1 MLSRLPCDSMNL
13 GNNIRKQVT
22 KKMITFQIEFDKE
35 KIENFEGLIATV
47 RESVLQLGREIVV
60 NALEEWDEELRET
73 RDKNRYRSK
82 GKRKSC
88 VKTWL
93 GAIEYE
99 RNVYVDRSDPAHKRC
114 VYLLDEEK
122 EISRIGC
129 VATDI
134 CEMAAQ
140 SVVEGTY
147 RGAAKEITEMTGLSI
162 SAQGVWD
169 IIQGIGETE
178 RKRISRYAEQAKQN
192 QGVGVI
198 ESKILYEE
206 NDGIWLNLQGK
217 SREKY
222 GPAREMKV
230 GIAYDGVHWEIGK
243 DKKKR
248 RTLNNKLA
256 YAAFEGAVEFRQN
269 KEGLVGSRFNVDEIE
284 LRVIN
289 GDGAQWIQKRSDVA
303 CISVLDK
310 YHRNKKITE
319 CVSDKETA
327 KCIRDMLYKGQID
340 DVMTYLEAMIN
351 SVEDPIM
358 ESKLKELYLYYKN
371 NQDALVDYYDRG
383 IDIPPTREPGVIH
396 HARLGSMESNVFTL
410 IGNRMK
416 GRRANWS
423 INGANHLAAILCAYH
438 TTGMESIFGRRE
450 PLSQPTEKTIENAPF
465 SAAKVQKKVGHGYV
479 PEHSSTLPNIKWLKQ
494 ISSLKPLSEI

>member
-1 MLSRLPCDSMNL
+1 M
-13 GNNIRKQVT
+13 
-22 KKMITFQIEFDKE
+22 MITFQIEFGKG
-35 KIENFEGLIATV
+35 KIENFDELTQIV
-47 RESVLQLGREIVV
+47 RGAILELGREIIA
-60 NALEEWDEELRET
+60 NTLNEWDKEISET
-73 RDKNRYRSK
+73 RDKKRYRCK

-88 VKTWL
+88 VKTWF
-93 GAIEYE
+93 GEIEYE
-99 RNVYVDRSDPAHKRC
+99 RNVYVDRCDPEHERC

-122 EISRIGC
+122 EIRRIGC

-140 SVVEGTY
+140 SVIEGTY
-147 RGAAKEITEMTGLSI
+147 RGAAKEITEMTGLRI

-169 IIQGIGETE
+169 IIQRIGEGQRE
-178 RKRISRYAEQAKQN
+178 QISRYAKQAERN
-192 QGVGVI
+192 QGAGAI
-198 ESKILYEE
+198 ESRILYEE
-206 NDGIWLNLQGK
+206 NDGIWLNLQGA
-217 SREKY
+217 SREEY

-230 GIAYDGVHWEIGK
+230 GIAYDGVRWEVGK

-248 RTLNNKLA
+248 RTLSNKLA
-256 YAAFEGAVEFRQN
+256 YAAFEGAEEFKRK
-269 KEGLVGSRFNVDEIE
+269 KEGLIGSRFNVDEIE

-289 GDGAQWIQKRSDVA
+289 GDGAQWIQKRPDVA

-319 CVSDKETA
+319 CVNDNEIA
-327 KCIRDMLYKGQID
+327 KLIRDMLYKGQIS

-351 SVEDPIM
+351 SVEDPIRKA
-358 ESKLKELYLYYKN
+358 KLKELYLYFKN
-371 NQDALVDYYDRG
+371 NQDALTDYYDRG
-383 IDIPPTREPGVIH
+383 IEIPPTREPGVIH

-423 INGANHLAAILCAYH
+423 INGANNLAAILCAYH
-438 TTGMESIFGRRE
+438 TIGMKSIFGKRTV
-450 PLSQPTEKTIENAPF
+450 LQQHTERTIENAPC

-479 PEHSSTLPNIKWLKQ
+479 PEHTSTLPNITWLKQ
-494 ISSLKPLSEI
+494 ITSLKPLSEI

>member
-1 MLSRLPCDSMNL
+1 
-13 GNNIRKQVT
+13 
-22 KKMITFQIEFDKE
+22 MITFQVEFDKD
-35 KIENFEGLIATV
+35 KIANFEELISNVKET
-47 RESVLQLGREIVV
+47 VLQLGREIAK

-73 RDKNRYRSK
+73 RDKKRYRNK

-88 VKTWL
+88 VKTWF
-93 GAIEYE
+93 GEIEYE
-99 RNVYVDRSDPAHKRC
+99 RNVYIDRADPEHERC

-122 EISRIGC
+122 DISRIGC

-134 CEMAAQ
+134 CKMAAQ
-140 SVVEGTY
+140 SVINGTY

-169 IIQGIGETE
+169 IIQGIGESQRE
-178 RKRISRYAEQAKQN
+178 RIDRYAQEAERN
-192 QGVGVI
+192 QGVGAI

-217 SREKY
+217 SREEY
-222 GPAREMKV
+222 GPSREMKV
-230 GIAYDGVHWEIGK
+230 GIAYDGVRWEIGK

-256 YAAFEGAVEFRQN
+256 YAAFEGAAEFKRN

-327 KCIRDMLYKGQID
+327 KCIREMLYKGQIN

-351 SVEDPIM
+351 SVEDPIK
-358 ESKLKELYLYYKN
+358 ETKLKELYLYYKN

-383 IDIPPTREPGVIH
+383 IDIPPTREPGEIH

-423 INGANHLAAILCAYH
+423 INGANHLASILCAYH
-438 TTGMESIFGRRE
+438 TTGMDSIFGRRE
-450 PLSQPTEKTIENAPF
+450 PQPQQTEGTIENAPI
-465 SAAKVQKKVGHGYV
+465 SAAKVQKKVGHGYT
-479 PEHSSTLPNIKWLKQ
+479 PEHAATLPNITLLKE

>member
-1 MLSRLPCDSMNL
+1 
-13 GNNIRKQVT
+13 
-22 KKMITFQIEFDKE
+22 MITLQIEFDKE

-73 RDKNRYRSK
+73 RDKKRYRSK

-93 GAIEYE
+93 GPIEYR
-99 RNVYVDRSDPAHKRC
+99 RNVYVDRADPEHERC

-140 SVVEGTY
+140 SVMEGTY
-147 RGAAKEITEMTGLSI
+147 RGAAKRITEMTGLSI

-169 IIQGIGETE
+169 IVQGIGETQ
-178 RKRISRYAEQAKQN
+178 RKRISRYAQEAERN
-192 QGVGVI
+192 QGIGAI

-217 SREKY
+217 PREEY
-222 GPAREMKV
+222 GSAREMKV
-230 GIAYDGVHWEIGK
+230 GIAYDGVRWEIGK

-248 RTLNNKLA
+248 RTLSNKLA
-256 YAAFEGAVEFRQN
+256 YAAFEGSAEFKRN

-289 GDGAQWIQKRSDVA
+289 GDGAQWIQKRPDVA

-319 CVSDKETA
+319 CVSDKEAA
-327 KCIRDMLYKGQID
+327 KSIREMLYQGKIE

-351 SVEDPIM
+351 SVEDPIK
-358 ESKLKELYLYYKN
+358 EAKLKELYLYYKN
-371 NQDALVDYYDRG
+371 NRDALTDYYDRG
-383 IDIPPTREPGVIH
+383 IEIPPTREPGVIH

-423 INGANHLAAILCAYH
+423 INGANHLASILCAYH
-438 TTGMESIFGRRE
+438 TTGMESIFGKRE
-450 PLSQPTEKTIENAPF
+450 PLPQRTEKTIESTPF
-465 SAAKVQKKVGHGYV
+465 SAAKVQKKVGHGYM
-479 PEHSSTLPNIKWLKQ
+479 PEHAATLPNIKWLKQ

>member
-1 MLSRLPCDSMNL
+1 
-13 GNNIRKQVT
+13 
-22 KKMITFQIEFDKE
+22 MITLQIEFGKE
-35 KIENFEGLIATV
+35 KIENFDELTAKVKEI
-47 RESVLQLGREIVV
+47 VLQLGREIV
-60 NALEEWDEELRET
+60 ASTLEEWDQELSET
-73 RDKNRYRSK
+73 RDKKRYRCK

-93 GAIEYE
+93 GPIEYE
-99 RNVYVDRSDPAHKRC
+99 RNVYVDRADPEHERC

-122 EISRIGC
+122 EIFRIGC

-134 CEMAAQ
+134 CEIAAQ
-140 SVVEGTY
+140 SVVERTY

-169 IIQGIGETE
+169 IVQGIGESQRE
-178 RKRISRYAEQAKQN
+178 RIRRYAEQAQQN
-192 QGVGVI
+192 QGVGAI

-217 SREKY
+217 SREEY

-230 GIAYDGVHWEIGK
+230 GIAYDGVRWEIGK

-256 YAAFEGAVEFRQN
+256 YAAFEGAAEFKQN
-269 KEGLVGSRFNVDEIE
+269 KEGLVGSKFNVDEIE

-289 GDGAQWIQKRSDVA
+289 GDGAQWIQKRSDVT

-351 SVEDPIM
+351 SVEDPIR

-371 NQDALVDYYDRG
+371 NQDALTDYYDRG
-383 IDIPPTREPGVIH
+383 IEIPPTREPGVIH

-423 INGANHLAAILCAYH
+423 INGANHLATILCAYH
-438 TTGMESIFGRRE
+438 TTGMESIFGKRE
-450 PLSQPTEKTIENAPF
+450 PIPQTTEKMIANTPF
-465 SAAKVQKKVGHGYV
+465 SAAKVQKKVGHGYT
-479 PEHSSTLPNIKWLKQ
+479 PEHTATLPNVKWLKQ

>member
-1 MLSRLPCDSMNL
+1 
-13 GNNIRKQVT
+13 
-22 KKMITFQIEFDKE
+22 MITFQIEFDKD
-35 KIENFEGLIATV
+35 KIENFDSLIATV
-47 RESVLQLGREIVV
+47 RETVLELGRELVE
-60 NALEEWDEELRET
+60 NTLNEWDKEISET
-73 RDKNRYRSK
+73 RDKKRYRNK

-93 GAIEYE
+93 GEIEYE
-99 RNVYVDRSDPAHKRC
+99 RNVYVDRADPKHERF

-169 IIQGIGETE
+169 IIQEIGEAQ
-178 RKRISRYAEQAKQN
+178 RKRIERYALQAERN
-192 QGVGVI
+192 QGVGAI

-206 NDGIWLNLQGK
+206 NDGIWLNLQGR
-217 SREKY
+217 SREEY
-222 GPAREMKV
+222 GPAKEMKV
-230 GIAYDGVHWEIGK
+230 GIAYDGVRWAIGK
-243 DKKKR
+243 NKKKR
-248 RTLNNKLA
+248 RMLNNKLA
-256 YAAFEGAVEFRQN
+256 YAAFEGASAFKRN

-289 GDGAQWIQKRSDVA
+289 GDGAQWIQKRPDVA

-310 YHRNKKITE
+310 YHRNKKLTE

-327 KCIRDMLYKGQID
+327 KCIRAMLYQGKID

-351 SVEDPIM
+351 SVEDPIKKA
-358 ESKLKELYLYYKN
+358 KLKELYLYYKN
-371 NQDALVDYYDRG
+371 NQDALIDYYDRG
-383 IDIPPTREPGVIH
+383 IEIPPTREPGVIH

-423 INGANHLAAILCAYH
+423 INGANHLASILCAYH
-438 TTGMESIFGRRE
+438 TIGMESLFGRRE
-450 PLSQPTEKTIENAPF
+450 ILPQPTRRTNENRPF
-465 SAAKVQKKVGHGYV
+465 SAAMVQKKVGHGYA
-479 PEHSSTLPNIKWLKQ
+479 PEHTSTLPNISWLKQ
-494 ISSLKPLSEI
+494 ISSPKPLSEI

>member
-1 MLSRLPCDSMNL
+1 
-13 GNNIRKQVT
+13 
-22 KKMITFQIEFDKE
+22 MITFQIEFDKE

-47 RESVLQLGREIVV
+47 RAAVLQVGREIVV
-60 NALEEWDEELRET
+60 NALNEWDKEISET

-122 EISRIGC
+122 EICRIGC

-140 SVVEGTY
+140 SVIEGTY

-169 IIQGIGETE
+169 IIQGIGETQ
-178 RKRISRYAEQAKQN
+178 RKRIERYAQEAEQN
-192 QGVGVI
+192 RSVGAI
-198 ESKILYEE
+198 ESRILYEE

-217 SREKY
+217 SREEY
-222 GPAREMKV
+222 GPAKEMKV
-230 GIAYDGVHWEIGK
+230 GIAYDGVKWEIGK
-243 DKKKR
+243 NKQKR

-256 YAAFEGAVEFRQN
+256 YAAFEGAAEFKRN
-269 KEGLVGSRFNVDEIE
+269 KEGIVGSRFNVDEIE

-289 GDGAQWIQKRSDVA
+289 GDGAQWIQKRPDVA

-327 KCIRDMLYKGQID
+327 KCIRDMLYKGQTSN
-340 DVMTYLEAMIN
+340 VMTYLEAMIN
-351 SVEDPIM
+351 SVEDPIK
-358 ESKLKELYLYYKN
+358 EAKLKELYLYYKN
-371 NQDALVDYYDRG
+371 NRDALTDYYDRG
-383 IDIPPTREPGVIH
+383 IEIPPTREPGVIH

-423 INGANHLAAILCAYH
+423 INGANHLASILCAYH
-438 TTGMESIFGRRE
+438 TTGMESIFGKRE
-450 PLSQPTEKTIENAPF
+450 PLPQRTEKTIESTPF

-479 PEHSSTLPNIKWLKQ
+479 PEHTSTLPNVTWLKQ

>member
-1 MLSRLPCDSMNL
+1 M
-13 GNNIRKQVT
+13 
-22 KKMITFQIEFDKE
+22 MITFQIEFDKD
-35 KIENFEGLIATV
+35 KIENFDSLIANV
-47 RESVLQLGREIVV
+47 RETVLELGRELVE
-60 NALEEWDEELRET
+60 NTLNEWDKEISET
-73 RDKNRYRSK
+73 RDTKRYRNK

-93 GAIEYE
+93 GEIEYE
-99 RNVYVDRSDPAHKRC
+99 RNVYVDRADPEHESC

-122 EISRIGC
+122 VIGRIGC

-140 SVVEGTY
+140 SVINGTY
-147 RGAAKEITEMTGLSI
+147 RAAAQEITQKTGLSS

-169 IIQGIGETE
+169 IIQEIGEE
-178 RKRISRYAEQAKQN
+178 QREQIERYAEQAAQHK
-192 QGVGVI
+192 GSGVI
-198 ESKILYEE
+198 ESKIVYEE

-217 SREKY
+217 SREEN
-222 GPAREMKV
+222 GPSKEMKV
-230 GIAYDGVHWEIGK
+230 GIAYDGATWQTGK

-248 RTLNNKLA
+248 RKLDNKIA
-256 YAAFEGAVEFRQN
+256 HAAFENAPQFKRN
-269 KEGLVGSRFNVDEIE
+269 KEGLVASRFNVDEIE

-289 GDGAQWIQKRSDVA
+289 GDGAQWIQQRPDVA

-319 CVSDKETA
+319 CVNDRETA
-327 KCIRDMLYKGQID
+327 KCIRNLLYKGQVE
-340 DVMTYLEAMIN
+340 DVMNYLEAMIN
-351 SVEDPIM
+351 SVDDPIK
-358 ESKLKELYLYYKN
+358 EAKLKELYVYYKN
-371 NQDALVDYYDRG
+371 NQDALIDYYDRG
-383 IDIPPTREPGVIH
+383 IEIPPTREPGVIH

-423 INGANHLAAILCAYH
+423 INGANHLASILCAYH
-438 TTGMESIFGRRE
+438 TTGMGSLFGRRE
-450 PLSQPTEKTIENAPF
+450 ILPEPKEGMMENTPI
-465 SAAKVQKKVGHGYV
+465 SAAKVQKKVGQGYV
-479 PEHSSTLPNIKWLKQ
+479 PEHASTLPNITWLKQ

>member
-1 MLSRLPCDSMNL
+1 M
-13 GNNIRKQVT
+13 
-22 KKMITFQIEFDKE
+22 MITLQIEFDKD
-35 KIENFEGLIATV
+35 KIENFDSLIATV
-47 RESVLQLGREIVV
+47 RETVLELGRELVE
-60 NALEEWDEELRET
+60 NTLNEWDKEISER
-73 RDKNRYRSK
+73 RDKKRYRNK

-93 GAIEYE
+93 GEIEYE
-99 RNVYVDRSDPAHKRC
+99 RNVYVDRADPEHERC

-122 EISRIGC
+122 EINRIGC

-134 CEMAAQ
+134 CEMAAK

-147 RGAAKEITEMTGLSI
+147 RGAAKEITEMTGLRI

-169 IIQGIGETE
+169 IIQEIGEAQ
-178 RKRISRYAEQAKQN
+178 RKRIERYALQAEQN
-192 QGVGVI
+192 QGVGAI

-206 NDGIWLNLQGK
+206 NDGIWLNLQGR
-217 SREKY
+217 SREEY
-222 GPAREMKV
+222 GPAKEMKV
-230 GIAYDGVHWEIGK
+230 GIAYDGVRWAIGK
-243 DKKKR
+243 NKKKR
-248 RTLNNKLA
+248 RMLNNKLA
-256 YAAFEGAVEFRQN
+256 YAAFEGAAAFKRN

-289 GDGAQWIQKRSDVA
+289 GDGAQWIQKRPDVA

-310 YHRNKKITE
+310 YHRNKKLTE

-327 KCIRDMLYKGQID
+327 KDIRDMLYQGKID
-340 DVMTYLEAMIN
+340 DVMTYLEAMIH
-351 SVEDPIM
+351 SVEDQIK
-358 ESKLKELYLYYKN
+358 EAKLKELYLYYKN
-371 NQDALVDYYDRG
+371 NQDALIDYYDRG
-383 IDIPPTREPGVIH
+383 IEIPPTREPGVIH

-423 INGANHLAAILCAYH
+423 INGANHLASILCAYH
-438 TTGMESIFGRRE
+438 TTGMGSLFGRRE
-450 PLSQPTEKTIENAPF
+450 ILPQQKEGTNVNRQL
-465 SAAKVQKKVGHGYV
+465 SAAMVQKKVGHGYV
-479 PEHSSTLPNIKWLKQ
+479 PEHASSLPNITWLKQ

>member
-1 MLSRLPCDSMNL
+1 
-13 GNNIRKQVT
+13 
-22 KKMITFQIEFDKE
+22 MITFQVEFDKD
-35 KIENFEGLIATV
+35 KIANFEELISNVKET
-47 RESVLQLGREIVV
+47 VLQLGREIAK

-73 RDKNRYRSK
+73 RDKKRYRNK

-88 VKTWL
+88 VKTWF
-93 GAIEYE
+93 GEIEYE
-99 RNVYVDRSDPAHKRC
+99 RNVYIDRADPEHERC

-122 EISRIGC
+122 DISRIGC

-134 CEMAAQ
+134 CKMAAQ
-140 SVVEGTY
+140 SVINGTY

-169 IIQGIGETE
+169 IIQGIGESQRE
-178 RKRISRYAEQAKQN
+178 RIDRYAQEAERN
-192 QGVGVI
+192 QGVGTI

-217 SREKY
+217 SREEY
-222 GPAREMKV
+222 GPSREMKV
-230 GIAYDGVHWEIGK
+230 GIAYDGVRWEIGK

-256 YAAFEGAVEFRQN
+256 YAAFEGAAEFKRN

-327 KCIRDMLYKGQID
+327 KCIREMLYKGQIN

-351 SVEDPIM
+351 SVEDPIK
-358 ESKLKELYLYYKN
+358 ETKLKELYLYYKN
-371 NQDALVDYYDRG
+371 NQDALVDYYNRG
-383 IDIPPTREPGVIH
+383 IDIPPTREPGEIH

-423 INGANHLAAILCAYH
+423 INGANHLASILCAYH
-438 TTGMESIFGRRE
+438 TTGMDSIFGRRE
-450 PLSQPTEKTIENAPF
+450 PQPQQTEGTIENAPI
-465 SAAKVQKKVGHGYV
+465 SAAKVQKKVGHGYT
-479 PEHSSTLPNIKWLKQ
+479 PEHAATLPNITLLKE